1 MAEIKN
7 DEYIEIS
14 LTKILVG
21 LFSNIKTFLVVL
33 VLGCCLTAVAA
44 WLFKPSYSYL
54 QMIQPPYYLK
64 GYSANSII
72 SDNKLNV
79 ILNNILQDAQQSQP
93 DNKILNNI
101 DIIKPGDDVDVKSN
115 KDEKAIYFGLSTS
128 AKLSDKGAIDSVFS
142 DVMERFSN
150 SNIVQRQIKL
160 WKDNLQRTILA
171 NQQNIDRYKQIIKSD
186 QDYVKQLSSSKNV
199 GSLQGQTLLA
209 SYMERIDSYQNKVF
223 SLEDSQSDLKLTL
236 ESLQPKVV
244 GIGDI
249 NYVKNTKLSRV
260 NLVVIGLVLSV
271 VIALVVVFLKVI
283 FSRAITEY
291 RNLKQ

>member
-1 MAEIKN
+1 
-7 DEYIEIS
+7 
-14 LTKILVG
+14 
-21 LFSNIKTFLVVL
+21 
-33 VLGCCLTAVAA
+33 
-44 WLFKPSYSYL
+44 
-54 QMIQPPYYLK
+54 YYLK

-115 KDEKAIYFGLSTS
+115 KDEKAIYFGLSAS

-260 NLVVIGLVLSV
+260 KLVVIGLVLSV
-271 VIALVVVFLKVI
+271 VIALIVVFLKVI